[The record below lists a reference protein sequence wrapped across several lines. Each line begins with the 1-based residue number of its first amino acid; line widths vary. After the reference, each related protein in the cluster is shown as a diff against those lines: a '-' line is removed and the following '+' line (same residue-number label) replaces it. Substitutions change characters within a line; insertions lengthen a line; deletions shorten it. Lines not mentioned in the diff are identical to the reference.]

1 MHIHHHLE
9 LVVVPQLVQDLNFVN
24 QANLDNL
31 ALVQLHV
38 LLPVP
43 SVKLHIISMQ
53 LPSLFL
59 LLKA

>member
-1 MHIHHHLE
+1 M
-9 LVVVPQLVQDLNFVN
+9 N
-24 QANLDNL
+24 QANLYNL

>member
-1 MHIHHHLE
+1 MIKQLE
-9 LVVVPQLVQDLNFVN
+9 LFEQLIKDLNFVN

-59 LLKA
+59 LLIA